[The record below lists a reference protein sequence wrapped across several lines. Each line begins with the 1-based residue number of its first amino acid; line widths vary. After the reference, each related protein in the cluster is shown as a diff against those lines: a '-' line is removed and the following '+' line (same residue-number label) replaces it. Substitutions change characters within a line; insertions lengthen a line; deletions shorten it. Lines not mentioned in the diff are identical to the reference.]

1 MTSFHEMLSKAQ
13 EEMTQEFEKRL
24 QTQVQ
29 NITQN
34 ISELNASIQKRFEPL
49 IPILGMKPSEFK
61 TDMTLQDQLIEFIT
75 ENCVAPSI

>member
-1 MTSFHEMLSKAQ
+1 MTSFQEMLSKAQ

-29 NITQN
+29 NI
-34 ISELNASIQKRFEPL
+34 SELNASVQKRFEPL
-49 IPILGMKPSEFK
+49 MPILGMKPSEFK
-61 TDMTLQDQLIEFIT
+61 TDMSLQDQLIEFIT